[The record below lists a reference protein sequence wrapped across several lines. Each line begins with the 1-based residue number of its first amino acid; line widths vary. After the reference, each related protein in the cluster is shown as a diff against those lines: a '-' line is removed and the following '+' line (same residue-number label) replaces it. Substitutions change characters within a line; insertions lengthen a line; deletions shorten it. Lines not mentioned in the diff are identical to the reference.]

1 MARVV
6 NDTVAHLA
14 SGHVLCVKDCRL
26 YVHEGRAVILR
37 YHSLSP
43 IRILCRNQSAIMW
56 SNDSVAHVSTIVR
69 HMLCPTME
77 RPFPPE
83 HRNSCE
89 GTAAIMRAQVAAV
102 PRPLIARVLYTL
114 EPTLRYTDPRAH
126 FTAGCRLVPLLLT
139 HFCGPHWVGAAAAV
153 LVHAAE
159 PGGQDTSS
167 RITCVRLSDTHR
179 IRTRVR
185 RVWRRHAERRSIAPL
200 HALPSMFRTRGTRQ
214 TAGTGCTLTLTHHAG
229 HASRDTLS
237 SQTTPLRRTRQHG
250 CNIDDHALQRVGRAR
265 RAEDSTRWRCR
276 HVCACC
282 VADGR
287 SEDGAAAAAHLRN
300 QHDPRR
306 RPRSA
311 RWPRARARARCTAIT
326 SIL

>member
-200 HALPSMFRTRGTRQ
+200 HALPSRFRTRGTRQ
-214 TAGTGCTLTLTHHAG
+214 TARTGCTLTLTHHAG
-229 HASRDTLS
+229 HASRDTS
-237 SQTTPLRRTRQHG
+237 YSQTTPRS
-250 CNIDDHALQRVGRAR
+250 
-265 RAEDSTRWRCR
+265 STR
-276 HVCACC
+276 V
-282 VADGR
+282 
-287 SEDGAAAAAHLRN
+287 
-300 QHDPRR
+300 QHR
-306 RPRSA
+306 RPRTTASGA
-311 RWPRARARARCTAIT
+311 RQESRGQHAVAVPARVCLLRGRRPERRRSCRRRGAFT
-326 SIL
+326 